1 MEPNS
6 EEASDKSGAE
16 QVSRGRIDDLA
27 VLVGG
32 WPVDRVSSGVIDPER
47 ALGLAGDPEWFTR
60 IASVSKLLV
69 GMVALVA
76 LEEGTIALDE
86 PAGPEGS
93 TVRHLLAHASGLGFD
108 GEEILAP
115 PGRRRIYSNTGIERF
130 AQHLAAR
137 AGMSFEEY
145 LRLGVLEPLGMRRTE
160 LRGSPA
166 HAVWSTVTDLL
177 SFSRELLR
185 PTLVSLATLAE
196 ATRAQFPGL
205 AGVLPGIGRFDP
217 NPWGLTFEIRDGKQ
231 PHWTGRRNSAATFGH
246 FGGAGTFLWA
256 DPEAGLATV
265 VLTDRDFGP
274 WALDAWPRFSDAV
287 LERYTPLA

>member
-1 MEPNS
+1 MRSIPEHVPPGN
-6 EEASDKSGAE
+6 
-16 QVSRGRIDDLA
+16 VDDLA
-27 VLVGG
+27 VLVSG
-32 WPVDRVSSGVIDPER
+32 WPVDRVSTGVTDAER

-69 GMVALVA
+69 GMAALVA

-93 TVRHLLAHASGLGFD
+93 TVGHLLAHASGLGFD

-130 AQHLAAR
+130 ARHLAAR

-166 HAVWSTVTDLL
+166 HAVWSTLTDLL

-205 AGVLPGIGRFDP
+205 AGVLPGVGRFDP
-217 NPWGLTFEIRDGKQ
+217 NPWGLTFEIRDDKQ
-231 PHWTGRRNSAATFGH
+231 PHWTGRRNSPATFGH

-256 DPEAGLATV
+256 DPGAGLAAV

-287 LERYTPLA
+287 LERYAPLA

>member
-1 MEPNS
+1 VRSVPEP
-6 EEASDKSGAE
+6 
-16 QVSRGRIDDLA
+16 VSPGSIDDLA
-27 VLVGG
+27 VLVDG
-32 WPVDRVSSGVIDPER
+32 WPVDRVSAGVTDAER
-47 ALGLAGDPEWFTR
+47 PLGLAGDPKWFTR

-69 GMVALVA
+69 GMAAIVA

-86 PAGPEGS
+86 PGGPEGS
-93 TVRHLLAHASGLGFD
+93 TIRHLLAHASGLGFD

-130 AQHLAAR
+130 AQHLTAR

-145 LRLGVLEPLGMRRTE
+145 LRLGVLEPLGMGGTE

-185 PTLVSLATLAE
+185 PTLVSPATLAE
-196 ATRAQFPGL
+196 AIRPQFPGL

-231 PHWTGRRNSAATFGH
+231 PHWTGQSNSPATIGH
-246 FGGAGTFLWA
+246 FGGAGTFLWV
-256 DPEAGLATV
+256 DPEVGLATV
-265 VLTDRDFGP
+265 VLTDRDFGS

-287 LERYTPLA
+287 LERYAPLA